1 MHLALIDPKDQNS
14 PRHIRTFGRTEDLVK
29 GELLLD
35 KETETNTYREIDS
48 DDKKNAR
55 ADQAL
60 ADMARAEDAV
70 RLALLQAPEPLRAP
84 DLCDAAAGTDQG
96 VPLSNRTPDPARHA
110 PLTLGE
116 SVH

>member
-1 MHLALIDPKDQNS
+1 MRAAGSSAKEADADHIMHLALSDPKDQNS

-70 RLALLQAPEPLRAP
+70 RLALLPRSDEHTSELQALMRIS
-84 DLCDAAAGTDQG
+84 DA
-96 VPLSNRTPDPARHA
+96 VFCLKK
-110 PLTLGE
+110 
-116 SVH
+116 

>member
-1 MHLALIDPKDQNS
+1 MHLALSDPKDQNS

-48 DDKKNAR
+48 DDKKKAR

-60 ADMARAEDAV
+60 ADMSRAEDAV
-70 RLALLQAPEPLRAP
+70 RLAPLQATEPLRDKDRSA
-84 DLCDAAAGTDQG
+84 AAAGDAERLRLGQRKNDQ
-96 VPLSNRTPDPARHA
+96 A
-110 PLTLGE
+110 P
-116 SVH
+116 